1 LITAGAWLRALQ
13 VGSRAAELSGE
24 DRTAELLAQTEL
36 VARLRADLEALPETA
51 RTGPVIAQVSTA
63 LASVGEAMAGTTEG
77 KLPPEKVAA
86 IKKQTEEFIVQMG
99 ANQP

>member
-1 LITAGAWLRALQ
+1 
-13 VGSRAAELSGE
+13 
-24 DRTAELLAQTEL
+24 
-36 VARLRADLEALPETA
+36 
-51 RTGPVIAQVSTA
+51 
-63 LASVGEAMAGTTEG
+63 MAGTTEG